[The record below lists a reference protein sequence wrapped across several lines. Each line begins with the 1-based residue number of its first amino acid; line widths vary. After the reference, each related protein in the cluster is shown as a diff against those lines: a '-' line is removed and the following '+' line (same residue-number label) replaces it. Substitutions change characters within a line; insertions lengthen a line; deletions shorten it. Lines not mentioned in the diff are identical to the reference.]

1 MDPLRRVVTS
11 TDVGKLLAAIEK
23 LRVLDLEMPAQ
34 VISAFLYV
42 ASHDGCHS
50 LALKE
55 DLDMTAASTSRN
67 TDWLSGTHRSNPERG
82 LNLITKEVDPSNR
95 RRHILK
101 LTPQGKKLAKDLLDI
116 IYGETIYLG

>member
-1 MDPLRRVVTS
+1 MDPLRRICTS
-11 TDVGKLLAAIEK
+11 EDVAKLLAAIEK
-23 LRVLDLEMPAQ
+23 LRILDDEMPAQ
-34 VISAFLYV
+34 LLATFLYV
-42 ASHDGCHS
+42 ASHNGCHS

-67 TDWLSGTHRSNPERG
+67 TDWLSGIHRNNPARG

-101 LTPQGKKLAKDLLDI
+101 LTPQGKKLAKDLMDTL
-116 IYGETIYLG
+116 YGETIYVG

>member
-1 MDPLRRVVTS
+1 MDPLRRVCTS
-11 TDVGKLLAAIEK
+11 EDVAKLLAAIER
-23 LRVLDLEMPAQ
+23 LRILDDEMPAQ
-34 VISAFLYV
+34 LLSTFLYV
-42 ASHDGCHS
+42 ASHNGCHS

-67 TDWLSGTHRSNPERG
+67 TDWLSGVHRSNPARG

-101 LTPQGKKLAKDLLDI
+101 LTPQGKKLAKDLMETL
-116 IYGETIYLG
+116 YG